1 MKPGKSDIPIRV
13 KISGAQLEELQK
25 HTEHMVESFGL
36 DTKIEKYKGVKPI
49 SLYSW
54 DVDCIL
60 DVLDFVLNDKE
71 EYPDKNDEGYI
82 ALKKLYT
89 RIENERQKIGDW

>member
-1 MKPGKSDIPIRV
+1 MKPGKNDIPMRI

-25 HTEHMVESFGL
+25 HTWHMAESFGL

-54 DVDCIL
+54 DVDCVL
-60 DVLDFVLNDKE
+60 DVLGFVLNDKE
-71 EYPDKNDEGYI
+71 EYPDRNDEGYI
-82 ALKKLYT
+82 TLIKLYA
-89 RIENERQKIGDW
+89 RIENEGKKIDGW